1 MQPLAG
7 RRIHRLQAD
16 ASSPEILK
24 VIHRPSLSNRALRV
38 KRCRDQPREGRGAR
52 RPMTYFEE

>member
-16 ASSPEILK
+16 ASSSEILK

-38 KRCRDQPREGRGAR
+38 KRRRSTCR
-52 RPMTYFEE
+52 TI